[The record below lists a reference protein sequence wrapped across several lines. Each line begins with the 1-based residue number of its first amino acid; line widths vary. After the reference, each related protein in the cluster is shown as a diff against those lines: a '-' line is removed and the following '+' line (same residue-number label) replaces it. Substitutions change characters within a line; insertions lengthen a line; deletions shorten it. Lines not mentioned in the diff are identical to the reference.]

1 MLDLHIHTT
10 ASDGTCTPEE
20 VVRMAKKKGFSLIA
34 ITDHD
39 TMDGVKEAMEAGK
52 KYNVEVIPGVE
63 ISAGVDL
70 EVHMLG
76 YGMSPDHPVMVE
88 MMEDMR
94 LARIE
99 RMVRM
104 IENLRNMGI
113 DITQEEVEA
122 LADGAIGR
130 PHIARVLIAHG
141 VVPDVRTAFREYIG
155 LNAPAYAERRKMT
168 SETVIRNIRAAG
180 GVPVLAHGGLLRIGE
195 VQLNQ
200 WIDHMVSAGMM
211 YSGNTIAELA
221 ENCGVP
227 AEALEATVAKFN
239 EAVAADTKDEFGRT
253 TWESAIDVAPFY
265 SSTFSPC
272 VHHTMGGLQI
282 NENTEVLDVNG
293 NVIPGFYAAGEV
305 TGGIH
310 GTNRVGGNAVPDA
323 LCFGKIAGANAAAN

>member
-10 ASDGTCTPEE
+10 ASDGTATPEE
-20 VVRMAKKKGFSLIA
+20 VVRLAKKKGFSLIA

-94 LARIE
+94 QARIE

-130 PHIARVLIAHG
+130 PHIARVMIAHG
-141 VVPDVRTAFREYIG
+141 VVPDVRTAFRDYIG

-168 SETVIRNIRAAG
+168 SEQVIRNIRAAG

-195 VQLNQ
+195 VQMNQ
-200 WIDHMVSAGMM
+200 WIDAMVHAGLMGLEC
-211 YSGNTIAELA
+211 YHNAHT
-221 ENCGVP
+221 P
-227 AEALEATVAKFN
+227 AMERFLRNAAAK
-239 EAVAADTKDEFGRT
+239 R
-253 TWESAIDVAPFY
+253 
-265 SSTFSPC
+265 
-272 VHHTMGGLQI
+272 GL
-282 NENTEVLDVNG
+282 L
-293 NVIPGFYAAGEV
+293 V
-305 TGGIH
+305 TGGSDFH
-310 GTNRVGGNAVPDA
+310 GATRKDIDLGTGLSRWDDRQ
-323 LCFGKIAGANAAAN
+323 CCRGKLLSAIEQVRIQP

>member
-10 ASDGTCTPEE
+10 ASDGTATPEE
-20 VVRMAKKKGFSLIA
+20 VVRLAKKKGFSLIA

-94 LARIE
+94 QARIE

-130 PHIARVLIAHG
+130 PHIARVMIAHG
-141 VVPDVRTAFREYIG
+141 VVPDVRTAFRDYIG

-168 SETVIRNIRAAG
+168 SEQVIRNIRAAG

-195 VQLNQ
+195 VQMNQ
-200 WIDHMVSAGMM
+200 WIDAMVHTGLMGLECYHNAH
-211 YSGNTIAELA
+211 T
-221 ENCGVP
+221 P
-227 AEALEATVAKFN
+227 AMERFLRNAAAK
-239 EAVAADTKDEFGRT
+239 R
-253 TWESAIDVAPFY
+253 
-265 SSTFSPC
+265 
-272 VHHTMGGLQI
+272 GL
-282 NENTEVLDVNG
+282 L
-293 NVIPGFYAAGEV
+293 V
-305 TGGIH
+305 TGGSDFH
-310 GTNRVGGNAVPDA
+310 GVTRKDIDLGTGLSRWDDRQG
-323 LCFGKIAGANAAAN
+323 CRGKLLSAIEQVSIQP

>member
-211 YSGNTIAELA
+211 GLECYHNAHT
-221 ENCGVP
+221 P
-227 AEALEATVAKFN
+227 AMEHFMRS
-239 EAVAADTKDEFGRT
+239 AAQRR
-253 TWESAIDVAPFY
+253 
-265 SSTFSPC
+265 
-272 VHHTMGGLQI
+272 GL
-282 NENTEVLDVNG
+282 L
-293 NVIPGFYAAGEV
+293 V
-305 TGGIH
+305 TGGSDFH
-310 GTNRVGGNAVPDA
+310 GATRKDIDLGTGLSRWEDRQCCRGKLLQAIERVR
-323 LCFGKIAGANAAAN
+323 L

>member
-10 ASDGTCTPEE
+10 ASDGTATPEE
-20 VVRMAKKKGFSLIA
+20 VVRLAKKKGFSLIA

-94 LARIE
+94 QARIE

-130 PHIARVLIAHG
+130 PHIARVMIAHG
-141 VVPDVRTAFREYIG
+141 VVPDVRTAFRDYIG
-155 LNAPAYAERRKMT
+155 LNEPAYAERRKMT
-168 SETVIRNIRAAG
+168 SEQVIRNIRAAG

-195 VQLNQ
+195 VQMNQ
-200 WIDHMVSAGMM
+200 WIDAMVHTGLMGLECYHNAH
-211 YSGNTIAELA
+211 T
-221 ENCGVP
+221 P
-227 AEALEATVAKFN
+227 AMERFLRNAAAK
-239 EAVAADTKDEFGRT
+239 R
-253 TWESAIDVAPFY
+253 
-265 SSTFSPC
+265 
-272 VHHTMGGLQI
+272 GL
-282 NENTEVLDVNG
+282 L
-293 NVIPGFYAAGEV
+293 V
-305 TGGIH
+305 TGGSDFH
-310 GTNRVGGNAVPDA
+310 GVTRKDIDLGTGLSRWDDRQG
-323 LCFGKIAGANAAAN
+323 CRGKLLSAIEQVRIQP